1 MSTHVDKCVGVD
13 ALMTDKNRKELR
25 EVSGRLWHDNIDLS
39 IVGPDIL
46 LSSCPH
52 RACRPTDTQ
61 LAVIMPQA
69 SAHKLDQARDRRQN
83 SAFVIQI
90 TF

>member
-1 MSTHVDKCVGVD
+1 MSTHVDKCIGVD
-13 ALMTDKNRKELR
+13 ALMTDKRRKELR
-25 EVSGRLWHDNIDLS
+25 DVSGRLWHDNIDLS
-39 IVGPDIL
+39 IVGPDNSVIFMSPSS
-46 LSSCPH
+46 LS
-52 RACRPTDTQ
+52 TDRHA